1 MSKFHLAFAT
11 PRMVKEVVQE
21 LVLPLF
27 HSIPDKS
34 RDDGHIIIVG
44 PLMIKAEGKPFPV
57 KYSLEPTIIYEYSI
71 GNKSNWEFPFD
82 EIAQCK
88 ALQMY
93 HGRNIP
99 GNMNS
104 QAHMLFEG
112 DTPFFGAHREGFLV
126 AGFSGIQS
134 YYDQM
139 ISKVALAAIV
149 ARAEHKKQI
158 WLAKH
163 NGECFVQSDE

>member
-1 MSKFHLAFAT
+1 MSKIKLAFVT
-11 PRMVKEVVQE
+11 PQMVETVIQG

-27 HSIPDKS
+27 SSISDKS
-34 RDDGHIIIVG
+34 RDAGHIIIIG
-44 PLMIKAEGKPFPV
+44 PLMIKAEGKPFPA
-57 KYSLEPTIIYEYSI
+57 KYSLEPAIIYEHSI
-71 GNKSNWEFPFD
+71 GDKSNWEFPFD

-93 HGRNIP
+93 HERNIP

-112 DTPFFGAHREGFLV
+112 DTPFFGTHREGFLV

-149 ARAEHKKQI
+149 ARAEHEKQI

-163 NGECFVQSDE
+163 NGECFM